1 MEKPNGIR
9 TRLQPLPE
17 ENIMAILDLIG
28 VKDQH
33 DIEDDK
39 LTFLSAV
46 RAISIVPQVAQVPT
60 RKMYEAV
67 FQILQDN
74 RSLELTI
81 TSYQL
86 LQDLEKCFPRVSIAK
101 VEGLS
106 STDTETQ
113 LVINSEVWSPFGV
126 SLENDST
133 EMEGH
138 LSTDDDYIDFS
149 KLLSSTQDIVNHVC
163 DGDPMYLGKGPELN
177 VRSKQLTDDIMSKM
191 MMFQYLVTLLRMDF
205 ISRCQVFKSN
215 QKWPIIRNS
224 FLNQLLGSQ
233 RANFK
238 NLVKNLMRIVAATTR
253 EDSAMDLDTE
263 HNSDCIP
270 HKPLQK
276 PDLADTEFRHTLS
289 QSVETLLTL
298 VMELDTLK
306 KEANQNR
313 WTSRSDGSRTPV
325 LEIVIDEL
333 SYNKELI
340 SPYLQGTV
348 EAKWKTN
355 IILTFFSKHCP
366 RSIKMFERNIDE
378 STIIDI
384 FNCFS
389 NVTNV
394 RIISKRMG
402 EDVIQLLLVHGFQA
416 YFSLQQGTCSL
427 SHVKDNAEGETLL
440 KETCKSFI
448 TSFRNLKRVYKELE
462 LVAGGREALF
472 TAATIMS

>member
-177 VRSKQLTDDIMSKM
+177 ANLSGL
-191 MMFQYLVTLLRMDF
+191 FF
-205 ISRCQVFKSN
+205 IAAN

>member
-177 VRSKQLTDDIMSKM
+177 IMSKM